1 MQEGCILY
9 WTQKDTRNGGTD
21 GHLIVWDDGRGEAR
35 PWVHIGMRDG
45 RTVCIGSALLLEE
58 AAHAQDAVHQGVCA
72 AAQHLVLLQPVRAPA
87 QEAPVQIAHKQHC
100 LRMPCAL
107 LNCSPNLEKVML
119 QKKWILQYRHPVS
132 NQPTD
137 HSQYRLSTQTTAS
150 IGCQH
155 SPQTTA
161 SIGTLS
167 VIRPQAIQ

>member
-1 MQEGCILY
+1 M
-9 WTQKDTRNGGTD
+9 
-21 GHLIVWDDGRGEAR
+21 
-35 PWVHIGMRDG
+35 HIGMRDG

-72 AAQHLVLLQPVRAPA
+72 PAQHLVLLQPVRAPA